1 MSYELYKNLSNV
13 NGKLRD
19 EAEKEIYELWRTC
32 FKDSIS
38 YTDFYFKY
46 KIPYNEVLTILSKN
60 QIVSM
65 LHLNPYELIVRN
77 QKVQCNY
84 IVGVAT
90 DEAFRRLGL
99 MKRLLDEALRT
110 MYDQG
115 MPFTYLMPALKEIYL
130 PFDFQV
136 VYEMEQWDNELFS
149 YNKLLDRIQDSYKA
163 EAETYKYKSVAAS
176 ELNTKNTQQ
185 SSKLYSYYQEIDE
198 EEIEVLPFSQV
209 TELQTNLIQF
219 TNEWLENHY
228 DIYANRDA
236 FYYERLAAEMK
247 VTNGEILLA
256 MKNGSI
262 CGYLAYMSEEYV
274 HITEMIYED
283 IDVKEALFDEILKRE
298 DRTKIKEME
307 YYPSI
312 MTRIVHL
319 PSFVKYLKSN
329 QKFSIVL
336 QVKDDII
343 EKNNRVYHLTFD
355 EYGCEIEE
363 TDKKAEVSGDIK
375 SLTKLFFGQMT
386 TSEMDE
392 LILSNE
398 KNRIRDALASISS
411 LQKLFINEVV

>member
-19 EAEKEIYELWRTC
+19 EAEKEIYELWRNC

-60 QIVSM
+60 RIVSM

-163 EAETYKYKSVAAS
+163 EA
-176 ELNTKNTQQ
+176 
-185 SSKLYSYYQEIDE
+185 
-198 EEIEVLPFSQV
+198 EIEVLPFSQV